1 MTSSDL
7 QYRLAPVRE
16 AMLNL
21 HRNLLDAE
29 RMAYERLNGRVPGSA
44 DVLQLA
50 IHDPWFAWLRP
61 LTALLVAMDE
71 AMLEDSP
78 EADSRVPGLLEE
90 ARLMVRADEEGSD
103 FQQRLFEF
111 VQRSP
116 DVAIAEV
123 SAARLLR

>member
-7 QYRLAPVRE
+7 QMRLAPARE
-16 AMLNL
+16 AILNL

-29 RMAYERLNGRVPGSA
+29 RIAYERLHGRIPGSA

-61 LTALLVAMDE
+61 MTALLVAMDE
-71 AMLEDSP
+71 AMLEDTP
-78 EADSRVPGLLEE
+78 EADAQVPALLAE
-90 ARLMVRADEEGSD
+90 ARLLVLADEDGND

-111 VQRSP
+111 IQRSP

-123 SAARLLR
+123 AAARLLR

>member
-7 QYRLAPVRE
+7 QLRLGPVRE

-29 RMAYERLNGRVPGSA
+29 RMAYERMHGRVPGSA
-44 DVLQLA
+44 DALQLA

-61 LTALLVAMDE
+61 LTALVVAMDE

-78 EADSRVPGLLEE
+78 EADARVPNLLEE
-90 ARLMVRADEEGSD
+90 ARRMVRADEDGND

>member
-7 QYRLAPVRE
+7 QLRLGPVRE

-29 RMAYERLNGRVPGSA
+29 RLAYERLHGRVPGSA
-44 DVLQLA
+44 DALQLA

-78 EADSRVPGLLEE
+78 EADARVPSLLEA
-90 ARLMVRADEEGSD
+90 ARVMVRADEEGSD

>member
-7 QYRLAPVRE
+7 QLRLAPVRE

-29 RMAYERLNGRVPGSA
+29 RIAYERLNGRVPGSA

-78 EADSRVPGLLEE
+78 EADARVPGLLEE
-90 ARLMVRADEEGSD
+90 ARMMVRADEDGSD
-103 FQQRLFEF
+103 FQQRLFEL

>member
-1 MTSSDL
+1 VTSSDL
-7 QYRLAPVRE
+7 QLRLGPVRE

-29 RMAYERLNGRVPGSA
+29 RMAYERLHGRVPGSA
-44 DVLQLA
+44 DALQLA

-71 AMLEDSP
+71 ALLEDSP
-78 EADSRVPGLLEE
+78 EADARVPSLLEA
-90 ARLMVRADEEGSD
+90 ARAMVRADEEGSD

-111 VQRSP
+111 IQRSP

>member
-7 QYRLAPVRE
+7 QLRLGPVRE

-29 RMAYERLNGRVPGSA
+29 RMAYERLHGRIPGSVN
-44 DVLQLA
+44 VLQLA

-78 EADSRVPGLLEE
+78 EADARVPNLLDE
-90 ARLMVRADEEGSD
+90 AHTLVRADEEGSD

-123 SAARLLR
+123 TAARLLR

>member
-1 MTSSDL
+1 VTSSDL
-7 QYRLAPVRE
+7 QLRLAPVRE
-16 AMLNL
+16 AILNL

-29 RMAYERLNGRVPGSA
+29 RIAYERLHGRIPGSA

-61 LTALLVAMDE
+61 MTALLVAMDE
-71 AMLEDSP
+71 AMQEDSS
-78 EADSRVPGLLEE
+78 EAEAQLPGLLAE
-90 ARLMVRADEEGSD
+90 ARLLVLADEDGND

-111 VQRSP
+111 IQRSP

-123 SAARLLR
+123 AAARLLR

>member
-7 QYRLAPVRE
+7 QLRLGPVRE

-29 RMAYERLNGRVPGSA
+29 RMAYERLHGRVPGSA
-44 DVLQLA
+44 DALQLA

-71 AMLEDSP
+71 ALLEDSP
-78 EADSRVPGLLEE
+78 EADARVPSLLEA
-90 ARLMVRADEEGSD
+90 ARAMVRADEEGSD

-111 VQRSP
+111 IQRSP